1 MADPVPPD
9 DSAPKASPPGIS
21 SPKAS
26 PPDEPTPDEPTQD
39 APMPDAPAPDESAP
53 DRPRPKIG
61 EGPGRLLVS
70 LYGLFTVAAGSR
82 AAFQLIAQYHRAPL
96 SYILSAF
103 AAVVYAFILVTLVRG
118 GESARRIALVCCGVE
133 LAGVLVIGTLS
144 IAVQSWF
151 PDQTV
156 WSYYGAD
163 YLFIPLVLPVTGMLW
178 LRRAGRPQ
186 TDPEAGPE
194 TGLETGSEARAQ
206 AVPI

>member
-1 MADPVPPD
+1 MADLLPPD
-9 DSAPKASPPGIS
+9 DAAPSAAPHKASPPGETT
-21 SPKAS
+21 
-26 PPDEPTPDEPTQD
+26 PDEPTPDEPTQD
-39 APMPDAPAPDESAP
+39 APMPDAPAPAPDESAP

-70 LYGLFTVAAGSR
+70 LYALFTVAAGSR

-186 TDPEAGPE
+186 TDPE
-194 TGLETGSEARAQ
+194 TGSETGSEARAK
-206 AVPI
+206 AVTTA